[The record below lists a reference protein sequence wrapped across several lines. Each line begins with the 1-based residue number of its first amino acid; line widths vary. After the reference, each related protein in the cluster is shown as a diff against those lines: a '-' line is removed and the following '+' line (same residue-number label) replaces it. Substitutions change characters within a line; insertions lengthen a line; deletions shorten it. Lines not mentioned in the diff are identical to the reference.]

1 MPRSCSQFETFCCCV
16 IVGLLVYY
24 FTRQDGYEEERSK
37 LPPKYAP
44 DFAVGNVDFPQDPE
58 ITRKF
63 YETSVEA
70 RRKLLSNVLQ
80 NKSSTKEWAFAGL
93 YNGLVPEVLCPS
105 LIRIGAVNDGG
116 KWMCRPWG
124 MPDNCSIYSLGV
136 NQDTSFEREVQ
147 ALTGSRCRIFAYDKN
162 APKSNSVLKG
172 FEEIRAKFKRG
183 FIGDV
188 QDEAA
193 GKLSLIEEMRLNG
206 DQEIEILKID
216 IEGGEFV
223 VLPSILQHT
232 KICQILVEVHGDPNR
247 VLKLLKLLGQHEYR
261 LFSYEINGKHH
272 TLAEYSLVHKDCF
285 EKYGITPY
293 AHYLDGLDG

>member
-24 FTRQDGYEEERSK
+24 FTRQDGYQEETSN

-70 RRKLLSNVLQ
+70 RRRLLSNVLQ
-80 NKSSTKEWAFAGL
+80 NKTSTKEWAFAGL
-93 YNGLVPEVLCPS
+93 YNGLVPE
-105 LIRIGAVNDGG
+105 
-116 KWMCRPWG
+116 
-124 MPDNCSIYSLGV
+124 
-136 NQDTSFEREVQ
+136 
-147 ALTGSRCRIFAYDKN
+147 N

-172 FEEIRAKFKRG
+172 FEEIRAKFRRG

-247 VLKLLKLLGQHEYR
+247 VLKLLKLLGQNEYR

-293 AHYLDGLDG
+293 AHYLDRLDG